1 MPPHSSERSLRA
13 MPHPHRMPNIN
24 PASDKANDTNP
35 MMLIGDRMDAK
46 LQTPRKANETPT
58 AKASMLVATAN
69 AATTFSLVG
78 SNSCRQSSSLKD
90 SIIIRPPRKAKM
102 AKSYPMVYTFNE
114 MAVKNWRLSS
124 QAMA

>member
-1 MPPHSSERSLRA
+1 MRIMPPHSSERSLRA

-35 MMLIGDRMDAK
+35 MMPIGGRMDAK

-69 AATTFSLVG
+69 AATTFSELVPAIFILERFHNHT
-78 SNSCRQSSSLKD
+78 STQ
-90 SIIIRPPRKAKM
+90 
-102 AKSYPMVYTFNE
+102 KS
-114 MAVKNWRLSS
+114 
-124 QAMA
+124 

>member
-35 MMLIGDRMDAK
+35 MMPIGGRMDAK

-58 AKASMLVATAN
+58 AKPRRTGLSIWTYGRTRIPWPV
-69 AATTFSLVG
+69 TTKFLFG
-78 SNSCRQSSSLKD
+78 
-90 SIIIRPPRKAKM
+90 AKNISTLC
-102 AKSYPMVYTFNE
+102 ARS
-114 MAVKNWRLSS
+114 
-124 QAMA
+124 